1 MDAQSR
7 LRKSAAVVV
16 LALGLTVSATASAKH
31 QSQAIGNFDVEDRQD
46 IEEIVREYILN
57 HPEVLLESVQRLQ
70 AQERL
75 AQEQQRRESAGAVKP
90 VDSEDHILGDPDAPV
105 KLIDILQAVP

>member
-7 LRKSAAVVV
+7 LLKSVAVVV

-75 AQEQQRRESAGAVKP
+75 AQEQQRRDRVERDVGHQVARREQFVNR
-90 VDSEDHILGDPDAPV
+90 ELDA
-105 KLIDILQAVP
+105 K